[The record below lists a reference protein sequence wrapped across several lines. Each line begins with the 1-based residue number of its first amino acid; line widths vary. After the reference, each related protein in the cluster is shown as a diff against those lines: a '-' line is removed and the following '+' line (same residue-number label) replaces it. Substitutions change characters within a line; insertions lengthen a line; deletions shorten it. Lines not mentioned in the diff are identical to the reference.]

1 MVCVCCYFCCIANT
15 EAPCFQKL
23 KKYATDAIAFITLEL
38 IPWQSTVKSVR
49 YGAMKGTVKIGV
61 MGAKGSFSEE
71 AGRTYAAKAGLKKF
85 SIEYLVSAEN
95 VLTHLEKASIDI
107 GIFPIENSNG
117 GIVLEAVHA
126 MAAHRFKIKKIFEI
140 DVHHNLLVKKGVT
153 ADKIKTITS
162 HDQAIKQCRMY
173 LKRRWPKVK
182 IKEYMD
188 TAKAA
193 EDLAGGKLPS
203 STAVIAARAAAQ
215 VYKLD
220 ILEESIQDLKFNY
233 TSFIAAERIK

>member
-1 MVCVCCYFCCIANT
+1 
-15 EAPCFQKL
+15 
-23 KKYATDAIAFITLEL
+23 
-38 IPWQSTVKSVR
+38 
-49 YGAMKGTVKIGV
+49 MKGTIKIGV

-71 AGRTYAAKAGLKKF
+71 AGRLYAHKTGGKKF
-85 SIEYLVSAEN
+85 AIEYLISAEN
-95 VLTHLEKASIDI
+95 VLSALEKGAVDV

-126 MAAHRFKIKKIFEI
+126 MAAHRFRIKKIFEM

-173 LKRRWPKVK
+173 LKRVWPKVK
-182 IKEYMD
+182 VKEYID

-193 EDLAGGKLPS
+193 EDLAKGKLPP
-203 STAVIAARAAAQ
+203 STAVVAARAAAQ

-220 ILEESIQDLKFNY
+220 VLEESIQDLKFNY
-233 TSFIAAERIK
+233 TSFIAAERLA

>member
-1 MVCVCCYFCCIANT
+1 MSHISN
-15 EAPCFQKL
+15 
-23 KKYATDAIAFITLEL
+23 
-38 IPWQSTVKSVR
+38 
-49 YGAMKGTVKIGV
+49 GVKIGV

-71 AGRTYAAKAGLKKF
+71 AGRTYAQKAGIKKF
-85 SIEYLVSAEN
+85 TIEYLVSAEN
-95 VLTHLEKASIDI
+95 VLTQLEAGDIDI

-117 GIVLEAVHA
+117 GIVIEAVHA
-126 MAAHRFKIKKIFEI
+126 MAAHRFKIKKMFEI

-153 ADKIKTITS
+153 SDKIKTITS

-173 LKRRWPKVK
+173 LKRMWPKVK
-182 IKEYMD
+182 IKEYAD

-193 EDLAGGKLPS
+193 ADLAAGKLPA

-233 TSFIAAERIK
+233 TSFIAAESFK

>member
-1 MVCVCCYFCCIANT
+1 M
-15 EAPCFQKL
+15 
-23 KKYATDAIAFITLEL
+23 
-38 IPWQSTVKSVR
+38 
-49 YGAMKGTVKIGV
+49 KIGV

-71 AGRTYAAKAGLKKF
+71 AGRLYATKYAHSKKF
-85 SIEYLVSAEN
+85 SINYLITAEN
-95 VLTHLEKASIDI
+95 VLAALSKGSIAI

-126 MAAHRFKIKKIFEI
+126 MAKYNFHIKKIFEI

-153 ADKIKTITS
+153 ADKVRTIVS
-162 HDQAIKQCRMY
+162 HDQALKQCRTY
-173 LKRRWPKVK
+173 LRRVWGKVK
-182 IKEYMD
+182 VKEYMD

-193 EDLAGGKLPS
+193 EDLSEGKLPV
-203 STAVIAARAAAQ
+203 STAVIASRMAAQ

-233 TSFIAAERIK
+233 TSFIAAERLQ